1 MLIIGHGID
10 LVDLDRIASMIE
22 RHGDRFLERVFTDGE
37 RAYAD
42 GGGRRRVE
50 RYAARFAAKEAVFK
64 AIGTGWRSGITWR
77 DVDVRREPSGAPSV
91 HLSGRCR
98 EVAEERGVERWRISL
113 SHTDRTAIASVIA
126 IGRMR

>member
-1 MLIIGHGID
+1 MRIIGHGID
-10 LVDLDRIASMIE
+10 LVDLDRIASMID
-22 RHGDRFLERVFTDGE
+22 RHGERFLERVFTDGE

-42 GGGRRRVE
+42 AGGKRTVE

-77 DVDVRREPSGAPSV
+77 DVDVVREPSGAPSV
-91 HLSGRCR
+91 RVSGRCR
-98 EVAEERGVERWRISL
+98 EIADERGVAQWLISL

-126 IGRMR
+126 IGSAR

>member
-1 MLIIGHGID
+1 MQIIGHGID
-10 LVDLDRIASMIE
+10 LVDLDRIAVMID
-22 RHGDRFLERVFTDGE
+22 RHGERFLERVFTEGE

-77 DVDVRREPSGAPSV
+77 DVDVRREPSGAPCIQ
-91 HLSGRCR
+91 LSGRCL
-98 EVAEERGVERWRISL
+98 EVAEEHGVERWLISL

-126 IGRMR
+126 LGRMR